1 MSVRWAMKNN
11 RIMNRRKCNWVS
23 TVATMVAR
31 DGVVTSHKDYTGTVI
46 ATMLI
51 VVKVANYSDTYVAI
65 KYIYFTSLL
74 NPTLVGF
81 STEAL
86 LLLLLLLLMTRSS
99 YPRYR
104 WRVLQIIQQ
113 VSYGDQPFTTTVRF
127 M

>member
-1 MSVRWAMKNN
+1 
-11 RIMNRRKCNWVS
+11 
-23 TVATMVAR
+23 
-31 DGVVTSHKDYTGTVI
+31 VVTSHKDYTGTVI

-104 WRVLQIIQQ
+104 
-113 VSYGDQPFTTTVRF
+113 
-127 M
+127 